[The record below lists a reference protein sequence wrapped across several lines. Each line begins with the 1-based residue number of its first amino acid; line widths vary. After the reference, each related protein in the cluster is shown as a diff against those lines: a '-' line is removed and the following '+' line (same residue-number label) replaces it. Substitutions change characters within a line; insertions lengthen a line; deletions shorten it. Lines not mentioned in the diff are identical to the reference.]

1 VRNDWTVECIVDL
14 LCPILADV
22 HVAARAPWRFLSP
35 AGGVQEKARTNEQER
50 DVSSETISP
59 VSGMRLDDEF
69 ERLRDS
75 LVAHCYQMT
84 GSYQDAEDTVQETY
98 LRAVRGMAGF
108 EGRSSIK
115 TWLYRI
121 ATNTCITALHHRS
134 RRVLP
139 AGLGAPAT
147 DPGAHVY
154 TDESFAWVEPL
165 PDAVLNHRDSD
176 PGEVVVMRESVRLAL
191 IAALQYLPVRQ
202 RAAFL
207 LREVLGWSAAE
218 IGETLDITVPA
229 VKSLLQR
236 ARRRLDEV
244 DVAAQRTAPPDL
256 ELERALLDR
265 YLAAFEA
272 EDAAA
277 IRAIIHD
284 DFSLEAVPH
293 PTWFKGVGVCIPFIE
308 RNAFG
313 KGTRFLP
320 TRANGQPAMA
330 VYRPDAAGDLRASG
344 LWVLTVVDDRLS
356 RAINFHDPRLV
367 AVAGLP
373 AVLAA

>member
-1 VRNDWTVECIVDL
+1 M
-14 LCPILADV
+14 
-22 HVAARAPWRFLSP
+22 
-35 AGGVQEKARTNEQER
+35 
-50 DVSSETISP
+50 SSETISR
-59 VSGMRLDDEF
+59 VSGVRLDDEF
-69 ERLRDS
+69 ERLRDG

-121 ATNTCITALHHRS
+121 ATNTCITALNHRS

-147 DPGAHVY
+147 DPGTRVY
-154 TDESFAWVEPL
+154 ADESLAWIEPL
-165 PDAVLNHRDSD
+165 PDAVLSNRDSD

-218 IGETLDITVPA
+218 IGETLGITAPA

-244 DVAAQRTAPPDL
+244 DPAAQRTAPPDL

-265 YLAAFEA
+265 YIAAFEA
-272 EDAAA
+272 GDAAA
-277 IRAIIHD
+277 IRAVIHD

-293 PTWFKGVGVCIPFIE
+293 PTWFKGVGVCLPFLE
-308 RNAFG
+308 RKAFG
-313 KGTRFLP
+313 RGARFLP

-330 VYRPDAAGDLRASG
+330 AYRRDASGDLVARG
-344 LWVLTVVDDRLS
+344 LWVLTVIDRRFS

-367 AVAGLP
+367 TAAGLP
-373 AVLAA
+373 ATLAV

>member
-1 VRNDWTVECIVDL
+1 M
-14 LCPILADV
+14 
-22 HVAARAPWRFLSP
+22 
-35 AGGVQEKARTNEQER
+35 
-50 DVSSETISP
+50 SSETISQ
-59 VSGMRLDDEF
+59 VSGVRLDDEF
-69 ERLRDS
+69 ERLRDG
-75 LVAHCYQMT
+75 LVAHCYRMT

-121 ATNTCITALHHRS
+121 ATNTCITALNHRS

-147 DPGAHVY
+147 DPDTRVY
-154 TDESFAWVEPL
+154 SDESLAWVEPL
-165 PDAVLNHRDSD
+165 PDTIFNHRDSD
-176 PGEVVVMRESVRLAL
+176 PGDVVVMRESVRLAL

-218 IGETLDITVPA
+218 IGQTLGITVPA

-244 DVAAQRTAPPDL
+244 DPAAQRTAPPDL

-265 YLAAFEA
+265 YIAAFEA
-272 EDAAA
+272 GDAAA
-277 IRAIIHD
+277 IRAVIHD

-293 PTWFKGVGVCIPFIE
+293 PTWFKGVGVCLPFLA

-313 KGTRFLP
+313 RGTRFLP

-330 VYRPDAAGDLRASG
+330 SYHRDASRDLLATG
-344 LWVLTVVDDRLS
+344 LWVFTVVDGLFA
-356 RAINFHDPRLV
+356 RAINFHDSRHV
-367 AVAGLP
+367 TAACLP
-373 AVLAA
+373 AALPA